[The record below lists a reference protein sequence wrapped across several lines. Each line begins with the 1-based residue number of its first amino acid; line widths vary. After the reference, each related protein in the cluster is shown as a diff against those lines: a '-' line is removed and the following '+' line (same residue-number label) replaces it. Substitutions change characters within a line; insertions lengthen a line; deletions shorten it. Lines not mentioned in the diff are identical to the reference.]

1 MKKLKAIVPISYFGP
16 IIKYA
21 LIMQYNAEIEVHEN
35 YQKRSMRN
43 RTQILAA
50 NGILNLSVPLEKGK
64 NQKTIK
70 DVKISYDDNWLR
82 VHIMTLKSA
91 YGSSPYFEYY
101 FDRLEKILNTKHEFL
116 YDLFESTFDFCNK
129 IIGPITLNATEQ
141 YNDFSEDVI
150 DLRQSQPNIKFD
162 IPKYFQVFEDKFGY
176 VPNLSIL
183 DAIFNLGPETSI
195 VLKNT
200 KIEFSNN
207 DH

>member
-1 MKKLKAIVPISYFGP
+1 LNKLKAIAPISIFGP

-21 LIMQYNAEIEVHEN
+21 TIKQYDTKIEIHEN

-50 NGILNLSVPLEKGK
+50 NGILNLSIPLEKGK

-70 DVKISYDDNWLR
+70 DVKISYDDNWTR
-82 VHIMTLKSA
+82 EHIMTLKSA

-101 FDRLEKILNTKHEFL
+101 FDRLEKIINTKHAFL
-116 YDLFESTFDFCNK
+116 FDLFKATYKFCNK
-129 IIGPITLNATEQ
+129 VIGPIELNTTDQ
-141 YNDFSEDVI
+141 YDNFREDVI
-150 DLRQSQPNIKFD
+150 DLRQSKPNIKFD
-162 IPKYFQVFEDKFGY
+162 IPQYFQVFEDKFGH
-176 VPNLSIL
+176 VQNLSIL

-200 KIEFSNN
+200 KIELSNN